1 MYNIDLIPVK
11 IKDLTYGDKF
21 YYSKD
26 DIFDIGFIE
35 SIMKAS
41 KLVVVKTI
49 DGRYITEKYNRT
61 VFIEK
66 GV

>member
-1 MYNIDLIPVK
+1 MYNINLIPVK

-41 KLVVVKTI
+41 KLVVIKTI
-49 DGRYITEKYNRT
+49 NGRYTTEKYDRT
-61 VFIEK
+61 VFVEK

>member
-1 MYNIDLIPVK
+1 MYDINLIPVK
-11 IKDLTYGDKF
+11 IKDLSYGDKF

-49 DGRYITEKYNRT
+49 DGRYTTEKYNRT

>member
-1 MYNIDLIPVK
+1 MYDTSLIPIK
-11 IKDLTYGDKF
+11 IKDLSYGDKF

-26 DIFDIGFIE
+26 DYFDIGFIE

-41 KLVVVKTI
+41 KLVIVKTL
-49 DGRYITEKYNRT
+49 DGRYTTERYDRT
-61 VFIEK
+61 VYVEK

>member
-1 MYNIDLIPVK
+1 MYDINLIPVK
-11 IKDLTYGDKF
+11 IKDLSYGDKF

-49 DGRYITEKYNRT
+49 DGCYTTEKYDRT

>member
-1 MYNIDLIPVK
+1 MYDISLIPVK
-11 IKDLTYGDKF
+11 IKDLTHGDKF

-26 DIFDIGFIE
+26 DYFDIGFIE

-49 DGRYITEKYNRT
+49 DGRYTTERYDKT

>member
-1 MYNIDLIPVK
+1 MYNINLIPTK

-49 DGRYITEKYNRT
+49 DGHYTTEKYDRT

-66 GV
+66 GA